1 MSELKKTTSQKSLDK
16 KKSPDGRSKGGKSEK
31 GKDDDKKSRSKSV
44 KSSKLSPQAKANK
57 FANLKKD
64 FKKDQKGDSDKKSPQ
79 REDIDRKSQEMP
91 MGSVKSGDKSPS
103 PVMNKSLSS
112 SKFKNAKDDATL
124 NVTASQPGLKKTGT
138 QNKMD

>member
-1 MSELKKTTSQKSLDK
+1 
-16 KKSPDGRSKGGKSEK
+16 
-31 GKDDDKKSRSKSV
+31 
-44 KSSKLSPQAKANK
+44 
-57 FANLKKD
+57 
-64 FKKDQKGDSDKKSPQ
+64 
-79 REDIDRKSQEMP
+79 

-138 QNKMD
+138 QNKMDQDRGSPSPDKKSVSSLGKKDTMSKKDGKQLIGQSQQVQPGGLKNPMAPQL